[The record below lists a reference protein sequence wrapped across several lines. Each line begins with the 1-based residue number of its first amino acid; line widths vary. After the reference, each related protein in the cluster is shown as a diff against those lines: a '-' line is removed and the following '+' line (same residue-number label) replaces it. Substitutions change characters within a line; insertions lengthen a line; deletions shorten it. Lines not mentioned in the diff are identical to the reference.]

1 MSIRDE
7 KWTAGTPCWVDLS
20 TTDPDGARTFYGDL
34 FGWDL
39 QVGSPETGHYTM
51 ALKDGRPA
59 AAINGM
65 PAPDGQHTAWVTYLA
80 TDDLDVT
87 WAGAMAAGAN
97 QVMAPDDVMTFG
109 RMAFAVDPAG
119 AVFGMWQAGDH
130 TGFQVCNEASTVS
143 WNELM
148 TRDYEGAK
156 SFYGNVFGHKYDV
169 VEMPPEFQYSTFN
182 VGADMVGGIG
192 TLPAEVPAEVPPHWN
207 VYFGTDDADETIA
220 AVTRLGGSVLQPVMD
235 TPYGRLAQVR
245 DPQGAVFSIRQ
256 APSE

>member
-1 MSIRDE
+1 MSTRDE

-20 TTDPDGARTFYGDL
+20 TTDPDGARTFYAEL

-39 QVGSPETGHYTM
+39 QVGPPETGHYTM
-51 ALKDGRPA
+51 ARKNGRPA

-65 PAPDGQHTAWVTYLA
+65 PAPDAQHTAWMTYLA
-80 TDDLDVT
+80 TDDLDAT
-87 WAGAMAAGAN
+87 WAAAMAAGAT

-119 AVFGMWQAGDH
+119 AVFGIWQAGDH
-130 TGFQVCNEASTVS
+130 TGFQVANEASTVS

-148 TRDYEGAK
+148 TRDYEGAM
-156 SFYGNVFGHKYDV
+156 SFYGMVFGHKYDV
-169 VEMPPEFQYSTFN
+169 VDMPPEFQYSTFN

-192 TLPAEVPAEVPPHWN
+192 TFPAEVPTDVPSSWK
-207 VYFGTDDADETIA
+207 VYFDTDDADQTIA
-220 AVTRLGGSVLQPVMD
+220 AVTRLGGSVRQPAMD
-235 TPYGRLAQVR
+235 TPYGRLAQVS
-245 DPQGAVFSIRQ
+245 DPQGAEFSIRQ